1 MKKLIVMLLL
11 SFATAICH
19 STEASAQSRFTPL
32 LDTNVNAET
41 ENIET
46 PALTSNRGDFSFQ
59 YVGTKLSGTVAG
71 KVYLQGTLDGV
82 NYFNSDSL
90 VLADVAT
97 QTKIFDVSSKKR
109 VKWRFSVVTTGGSQ
123 ALVNKGYFTQIVK
136 P

>member
-1 MKKLIVMLLL
+1 MKKLLIVLCSALLVFF
-11 SFATAICH
+11 SQDTF
-19 STEASAQSRFTPL
+19 AQSRLTPL

-46 PALTSNRGDFSFQ
+46 PALTSNRGDFTFQ

-71 KVYLQGTLDGV
+71 KVYLQGSLDGV

-90 VLADVAT
+90 VLADVTT
-97 QTKIFDVSSKKR
+97 QTKIFDVSAKKR
-109 VKWRFSVVTTGGSQ
+109 LKWRFSVVTTGGSQ
-123 ALVNKGYFTQIVK
+123 ALVNKGYFTQLVK